1 MVGTGGFRDHNR
13 GHPSERSRAGIF
25 GGFAC
30 VSLAALSHL
39 RAEPNYGESTT
50 STP

>member
-1 MVGTGGFRDHNR
+1 MVGTRGFRDHHR
-13 GHPSERSRAGIF
+13 ARPSERSRAGIF

-30 VSLAALSHL
+30 VSLATLSHL
-39 RAEPNYGESTT
+39 RAEPNYRESTT